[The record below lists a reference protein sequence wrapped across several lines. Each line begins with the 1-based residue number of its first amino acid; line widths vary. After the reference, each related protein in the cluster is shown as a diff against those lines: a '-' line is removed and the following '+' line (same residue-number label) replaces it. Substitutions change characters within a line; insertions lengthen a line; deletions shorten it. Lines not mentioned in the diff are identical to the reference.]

1 MPRRGIPRLPGYRR
15 ATRDTWAVCPE
26 PRTVVG
32 GVGYHRAMKTRRT
45 VAVYVDGFALYKA
58 LLQRQYPQYK
68 WLDLEALARRL
79 FPHRDVV
86 QVKYFTAPL
95 KPMTNDPGVGQ
106 RQQVYWRAL
115 ATTNV
120 DIITGTFSFVK
131 QWLPVH
137 PEVLDPDGRVVTAL
151 VKRPE
156 EKGTDVAL
164 ASHLIFDAVDGVAD
178 SFAIVTN
185 DSDLVPPLTM
195 LAKRGHSLALIS
207 VAGSAYNK
215 AFDGIGLD
223 TVRQIRRGTLHSSQF
238 SPVLRDAEGRT
249 IRKPPTWT

>member
-1 MPRRGIPRLPGYRR
+1 MRCRGVRSPGFSVPAGR
-15 ATRDTWAVCPE
+15 V
-26 PRTVVG
+26 
-32 GVGYHRAMKTRRT
+32 
-45 VAVYVDGFALYKA
+45 
-58 LLQRQYPQYK
+58 
-68 WLDLEALARRL
+68 RRL
-79 FPHRDVV
+79 GHTSPD
-86 QVKYFTAPL
+86 AL
-95 KPMTNDPGVGQ
+95 G

-120 DIITGTFSFVK
+120 EVITGTFSFVK
-131 QWLPVH
+131 QWLPMH
-137 PEVLDPDGRVVTAL
+137 PEVLGPDGKVRTTL

-178 SFAIVTN
+178 SFAVVTN
-185 DSDLVPPLTM
+185 DSDLVPPLSM

-215 AFDGIGLD
+215 TFEGIGLD
-223 TVRQIRRGTLHSSQF
+223 AIRQIRRGTLHSSQF
-238 SPVLRDAEGRT
+238 PLVLRDAQGRT